1 MNYLCRPD
9 GVRFWNGLTVSEQKK
24 DPREGHRQ
32 RLRNKFLDHGLEKL
46 TDEEV
51 LELLLSFG
59 TPRRDCKQAAR
70 ALLKKFGSIR
80 DVFEAQTPELLEIM
94 GVGPNNI
101 VAIKLIHAVSG
112 KFLEQRLTGRVYLN
126 SSEQIIEYLRHDLES
141 QDKEVFKVIYLDHD
155 NVIIKI
161 EDLSHGSLTQT
172 YVHTRELLERAAA
185 LKSTCLVF
193 VHNHPTGN
201 VRPSEED
208 VKLTR
213 RLVHAAFLVEMM
225 VLDHIIIGKG
235 GEYYSFKDEGV
246 LKIFE
251 QEIRHTY
258 NMPPR
263 PSGGL
268 LHESNPLFD
277 TPARIKLRRK
287 SPTTPAPDRPLGRL
301 DSSLGQ
307 MMVAEKEP
315 SPPSKPDQS

>member
-1 MNYLCRPD
+1 MRD
-9 GVRFWNGLTVSEQKK
+9 
-24 DPREGHRQ
+24 
-32 RLRNKFLDHGLEKL
+32 KFLDHGLEKL

-51 LELLLSFG
+51 VELLLSFG

-70 ALLKKFGSIR
+70 DLLKKFGSIR
-80 DVFEAQTPELLEIM
+80 AVFEAGATELSKVL

-101 VAIKLIHAVSG
+101 VAVKFIHAVSG
-112 KFLEQRLTGRVYLN
+112 RFLEQRLTGRVYLN
-126 SSEQIIEYLRHDLES
+126 SSEQIIEYLRHDLET
-141 QDKEVFKVIYLDHD
+141 QAKEVFKVIYLDHD

-161 EDLSHGSLTQT
+161 EDLSHGSLTRT
-172 YVHTRELLERAAA
+172 YIHPRELLERAMA
-185 LKSTCLVF
+185 LKSSCLVF

-201 VRPSEED
+201 VRPSDED

-213 RLVHAAFLVEMM
+213 RLLHAAFVVEMM

-251 QEIRHTY
+251 QEIRMTY

-268 LHESNPLFD
+268 LHESNPFFE
-277 TPARIKLRRK
+277 TPARVKLRRK
-287 SPTTPAPDRPLGRL
+287 SPAAPSPDRPMGRP

-315 SPPSKPDQS
+315 ELDQAAAEKTNQ

>member
-1 MNYLCRPD
+1 
-9 GVRFWNGLTVSEQKK
+9 VSEKKK

-32 RLRNKFLDHGLEKL
+32 RLRNKFLEHGLEKL

-51 LELLLSFG
+51 VELLLSFG

-70 ALLKKFGSIR
+70 DLLKKFGSIR
-80 DVFEAQTPELLEIM
+80 DVFEASTKALSEID

-112 KFLEQRLTGRVYLN
+112 RFLEQRLTGRVYLN
-126 SSEQIIEYLRHDLES
+126 SSEQIFEYLRHDLET
-141 QDKEVFKVIYLDHD
+141 QDKEIFKVIYLDHD

-161 EDLSHGSLTQT
+161 EDISHGSLTRT
-172 YVHTRELLERAAA
+172 YVHSRELLERAMA
-185 LKSTCLVF
+185 LKSSCLVF

-213 RLVHAAFLVEMM
+213 RLVHAAFVVEMM

-246 LKIFE
+246 IKIFE
-251 QEIRHTY
+251 QEIRTTY

-263 PSGGL
+263 PTGGL

-277 TPARIKLRRK
+277 TPARVKLRRK
-287 SPTTPAPDRPLGRL
+287 GPAAPAAAESLGRMN
-301 DSSLGQ
+301 SSLGQ

-315 SPPSKPDQS
+315 TDQ